1 MKGEKVKW
9 GVLGVASIATRK
21 VIPGMQKGTW
31 GEVAAIASRDPRKAE
46 DAAHKLGIAKAY
58 GSYEALLAD
67 PEIEAIYNPLPNHL
81 HVPWSIKAAEAGK
94 HVLCEKP
101 LSLSVAEA
109 KTLLVARDR
118 CGVKIGE
125 AFMVKTH
132 PQWVRVYDL
141 IRHGVIG
148 ELRAIV
154 GLFSYFNRDAKNV
167 RNVAEL
173 GGGGLM
179 DIGCYPI
186 LASRWMFGAEPLRVW
201 GIAEKDP
208 EFGVDRLT
216 SGMMEFPSGQ
226 AVFTCS
232 TQMVPYQRMQ
242 FLGTKGRIEIEIPFN
257 APPDKPTRIFIDD
270 GRDVFGGGIR
280 TETIPICDQYT
291 LQGDA
296 FSRAIG
302 AAKRLQPMSEV
313 SYTRIDSP
321 VGKLL
326 LAADAQGLRLVSFE
340 SSKRAAPVQP
350 DWMEDRSPFAEVIR
364 QLQAYFSG
372 ELKQFDLPAAIPF
385 PSLFLATA

>member
-1 MKGEKVKW
+1 MSDNKVKW
-9 GVLGVASIATRK
+9 GVLGVASIATHK
-21 VIPGMQKGTW
+21 VIPGMQKGARS
-31 GEVAAIASRDPRKAE
+31 EVAAIASRDVRKAE
-46 DAAHKLGIAKAY
+46 DAAHKLGIEKAY

-109 KTLLVARDR
+109 KTLLAARDR

-132 PQWVRVYDL
+132 PQWLRVYDL

-154 GLFSYFNRDAKNV
+154 GAFSYFNRDARNV

-186 LASRWMFGAEPLRVW
+186 LASRWMYEAEPLRVW

-216 SGMMEFPSGQ
+216 SVMMEFPRGH
-226 AVFTCS
+226 ALFTCG

-257 APPDKPTRIFIDD
+257 APPDRPTRIFIDD

-280 TETIPICDQYT
+280 TETIPVCDQYT

-296 FSRAIG
+296 FSHAIRDDREIPVPLEDAIG
-302 AAKRLQPMSEV
+302 NMAVIEAV
-313 SYTRIDSP
+313 
-321 VGKLL
+321 
-326 LAADAQGLRLVSFE
+326 F
-340 SSKRAAPVQP
+340 RAA
-350 DWMEDRSPFAEVIR
+350 E
-364 QLQAYFSG
+364 SG
-372 ELKQFDLPAAIPF
+372 GWERPE
-385 PSLFLATA
+385 TA